1 MIKTAQSPN
10 GRWEYGFDYNFHFS
24 GGCHACVF
32 VDDMNRGFQSE
43 RKSVYEAL
51 KHLEEKCVRE
61 ITDNEN
67 RKEYDDWGNVVNMP
81 SAIPNLKT
89 ALKQI
94 LKLKDVFDPHQLT
107 LFE

>member
-1 MIKTAQSPN
+1 MRQGDNKQ
-10 GRWEYGFDYNFHFS
+10 
-24 GGCHACVF
+24 
-32 VDDMNRGFQSE
+32 
-43 RKSVYEAL
+43 RK
-51 KHLEEKCVRE
+51 
-61 ITDNEN
+61 
-67 RKEYDDWGNVVNMP
+67 GNVVKMS